1 MTNDTTMLW
10 TIPPQA
16 DGWRLDKALEL
27 LLPGVGLRGRR
38 RLVESGLATVNGR
51 ARAAGYRVRA
61 GQTVAVVP
69 QERERRFGPADVPVV
84 LTAGDYALLNKPAGL
99 HSAALAQGGGESVE
113 ALLPAIFPGR
123 PSYLLSRLDSLTT
136 GLLPA
141 AFSQASAA
149 SYRDMEESGEVDK
162 TYLAVGHGEPVATY
176 FRCEGELD
184 AADRKKTRV
193 LERATIDSLRMT
205 EVEALETR
213 GGLTLFRCTIKKGA
227 RHQIRT
233 HLAWAGHPLVG
244 DPLYGFGEGERLYL
258 HCAGIDCPAFAAVC
272 DAPWSLG
279 EAVEIVSLGAVSE

>member
-1 MTNDTTMLW
+1 M
-10 TIPPQA
+10 PPEA

-38 RLVESGLATVNGR
+38 RLIESGGLMVDGR

-61 GQTVAVVP
+61 GQTVAIVP
-69 QERERRFGPADVPVV
+69 EKRERRFGPGDVPVV
-84 LTAGDYALLNKPAGL
+84 LTAGDYVLLNKPAGL

-113 ALLPAIFPGR
+113 ALLPDIFPGR
-123 PSYLLSRLDSLTT
+123 PSFLLSRLDSLTT

-141 AFSQASAA
+141 AFSQTSAA
-149 SYRDMEESGEVDK
+149 AYRDMEEAGEVDK
-162 TYLAVGHGEPVATY
+162 TYLAVGHGEPAATY
-176 FRCEGELD
+176 FRCDGELD

-205 EVEALETR
+205 EVEVLETR
-213 GGLTLFRCTIKKGA
+213 QGLTLFRCTIKKGA

-244 DPLYGFGEGERLYL
+244 DPLYGFGEGERLFL

-272 DAPWSLG
+272 DPAWTL
-279 EAVEIVSLGAVSE
+279 AAAAEIVSLGAVSE

>member
-1 MTNDTTMLW
+1 MTNDTTTTWM
-10 TIPPQA
+10 IPPQA

-51 ARAAGYRVRA
+51 LLPAGYRVRA
-61 GQTVAVVP
+61 GQTVAIVP
-69 QERERRFGPADVPVV
+69 QHRERRFGPADVPVV
-84 LTAGDYALLNKPAGL
+84 LMAGDYGLLNKPSGL

-113 ALLPAIFPGR
+113 ALLPDIFSGR
-123 PSYLLSRLDSLTT
+123 PTFLLSRLDSLTT

-141 AFSQASAA
+141 AFSAEAA
-149 SYRDMEESGEVDK
+149 AAYRDMEEAGEVDK
-162 TYLAVGHGEPVATY
+162 TYLAVGHGEPAATY
-176 FRCEGELD
+176 FRCDGELD

-193 LERATIDSLRMT
+193 LDRATIDSLRMT

-213 GGLTLFRCTIKKGA
+213 GGVTLFRCTIKKGA

-279 EAVEIVSLGAVSE
+279 EAVEIVSL

>member
-1 MTNDTTMLW
+1 MTNDTTTTW
-10 TIPPQA
+10 TLPPEA
-16 DGWRLDKALEL
+16 DGWRLDKALGL
-27 LLPGVGLRGRR
+27 LLPEVGLRGRR
-38 RLVESGLATVNGR
+38 RLIESGLTTVNGR

-61 GQTVAVVP
+61 GQSVAMVP
-69 QERERRFGPADVPVV
+69 ADLERRFGPADLPVV
-84 LTAGDYALLNKPAGL
+84 LTVGDYVLLNKPAGL

-113 ALLPAIFPGR
+113 ALLPEVFSGR
-123 PSYLLSRLDSLTT
+123 PSFLLSRLDSLTT

-141 AFSQASAA
+141 AFSPVAA
-149 SYRDMEESGEVDK
+149 AAYRDMEEAGEVDK
-162 TYLAVGHGEPVATY
+162 TYLAVGHGEPASTF
-176 FRCEGELD
+176 FRCDGELD

-244 DPLYGFGEGERLYL
+244 DPLYGFGEGERLFL

-272 DAPWSLG
+272 DPPWRL
-279 EAVEIVSLGAVSE
+279 EAAEEIV

>member
-1 MTNDTTMLW
+1 MTNDTTTTW

-27 LLPGVGLRGRR
+27 LLPGLGLRGRR
-38 RLVESGLATVNGR
+38 RLIESGGLTVNGR
-51 ARAAGYRVRA
+51 LLPAGYRVRA
-61 GQTVAVVP
+61 GQTVAMVP
-69 QERERRFGPADVPVV
+69 EELERRFGPADVPVV
-84 LTAGDYALLNKPAGL
+84 LTAGDYVLFNKPAGL
-99 HSAALAQGGGESVE
+99 HSAALVRGGGESVE
-113 ALLPAIFPGR
+113 ALLPEVFPDR
-123 PSYLLSRLDSLTT
+123 PAYLLSRLDSLTT

-141 AFSQASAA
+141 AFSQAAA
-149 SYRDMEESGEVDK
+149 AAYRDMEESGEVDK
-162 TYLAVGHGEPVATY
+162 TYLAVGHGEPAATY

-205 EVEALETR
+205 EVEVLETQ
-213 GGLTLFRCTIKKGA
+213 GGLALFRCTIKKGA

-244 DPLYGFGEGERLYL
+244 DPLYGKGEGEWLYL

-272 DAPWSLG
+272 DAPWSLA
-279 EAVEIVSLGAVSE
+279 EAVEMVSREAVS